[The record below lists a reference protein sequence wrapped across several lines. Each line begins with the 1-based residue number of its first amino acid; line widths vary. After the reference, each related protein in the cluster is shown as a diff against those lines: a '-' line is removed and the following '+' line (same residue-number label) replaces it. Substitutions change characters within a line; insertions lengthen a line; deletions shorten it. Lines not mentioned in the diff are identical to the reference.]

1 MKTKEITSRQYF
13 KRLTII
19 YYVSIISL
27 TTFVITTGAFLVME
41 EERVDKFKPATKI
54 FYVLMPL
61 LAVVGYF
68 CNRIVFKRD
77 LNKLKYKDDLIEKMR
92 GYRFAV
98 IMKYA
103 FLTIPSLAAS
113 FISLLTKEE
122 TFLSL
127 SILLILLLF
136 VDKPSP
142 VKAAKD
148 LELHSADAQT
158 ISNPDKVIL

>member
-1 MKTKEITSRQYF
+1 
-13 KRLTII
+13 
-19 YYVSIISL
+19 
-27 TTFVITTGAFLVME
+27 
-41 EERVDKFKPATKI
+41 
-54 FYVLMPL
+54 
-61 LAVVGYF
+61 
-68 CNRIVFKRD
+68 
-77 LNKLKYKDDLIEKMR
+77 
-92 GYRFAV
+92 
-98 IMKYA
+98 
-103 FLTIPSLAAS
+103 
-113 FISLLTKEE
+113 LLTKEE